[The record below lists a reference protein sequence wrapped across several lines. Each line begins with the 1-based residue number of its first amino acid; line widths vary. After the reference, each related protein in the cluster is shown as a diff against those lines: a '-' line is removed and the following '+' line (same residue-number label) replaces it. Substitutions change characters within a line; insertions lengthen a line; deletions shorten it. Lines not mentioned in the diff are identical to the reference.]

1 LETGLPCAFVATKLA
16 LMPCPF
22 QDTEGEGSTQAYP
35 VPNSDPGPAPS
46 QNRMLQAVMSGMRQV
61 VRGRLEGPS
70 GQTVTKIFDRCR
82 DAVTAAGAR
91 GRASP
96 GEQGRGAASPLD
108 RRRAGRSP

>member
-1 LETGLPCAFVATKLA
+1 
-16 LMPCPF
+16 
-22 QDTEGEGSTQAYP
+22 
-35 VPNSDPGPAPS
+35 
-46 QNRMLQAVMSGMRQV
+46 MRQV

-96 GEQGRGAASPLD
+96 GEQGRGCRVTPRPPSRRTVPLNTHL
-108 RRRAGRSP
+108 A